1 VQNSAQGE
9 GAAEVAL
16 AQVLTASSHPVAAA
30 PAPDDALGTHDAAL
44 VPATPP
50 SHHDVLIV

>member
-1 VQNSAQGE
+1 M
-9 GAAEVAL
+9 
-16 AQVLTASSHPVAAA
+16 ASSHPVAAA

-44 VPATPP
+44 APVTPP